1 MKTFSVV
8 LLFITLL
15 SSCKSDESN
24 FDSKLVMS
32 SVAQNSANYS
42 LKLIQSKLISE
53 NVGYFNDFRNG
64 IGIGVS
70 KDRKKVIVYEENDE
84 KIRSYNI
91 VGEGPGKTGEIYF
104 TALLDD
110 SRFVVFDVAYAYVY
124 SIDGSLLSK
133 CGPFIDKI
141 NYDRY
146 SNPVVISENE
156 VFIPAISPYI
166 EIVSNEYF
174 YNPEVFFYA
183 KINLDD
189 CTVITGGN
197 LDKTNIY
204 RDEFFAV
211 RMRPLIQKMNNDTIL
226 SLFPFNRSIELV
238 ESKKMKLVGSINL
251 KPENFGTLVTAT
263 GSYVEDQAL
272 VIQLN
277 SAYRHIL
284 YSDDGQV
291 LLQYKKGRDEAISS
305 TELLN
310 SVDGLKIGGD
320 KFYEIYDLNQ
330 KRKVTSDIKDNIGY
344 IPLAFLN
351 TDTLLFYSNTHDDQE
366 GFFLHYVKIVV
377 E

>member
-272 VIQLN
+272 VI
-277 SAYRHIL
+277 
-284 YSDDGQV
+284 
-291 LLQYKKGRDEAISS
+291 
-305 TELLN
+305 
-310 SVDGLKIGGD
+310 
-320 KFYEIYDLNQ
+320 
-330 KRKVTSDIKDNIGY
+330 
-344 IPLAFLN
+344 
-351 TDTLLFYSNTHDDQE
+351 
-366 GFFLHYVKIVV
+366 
-377 E
+377 

>member
-226 SLFPFNRSIELV
+226 
-238 ESKKMKLVGSINL
+238 
-251 KPENFGTLVTAT
+251 
-263 GSYVEDQAL
+263 
-272 VIQLN
+272 
-277 SAYRHIL
+277 
-284 YSDDGQV
+284 
-291 LLQYKKGRDEAISS
+291 
-305 TELLN
+305 
-310 SVDGLKIGGD
+310 
-320 KFYEIYDLNQ
+320 
-330 KRKVTSDIKDNIGY
+330 
-344 IPLAFLN
+344 
-351 TDTLLFYSNTHDDQE
+351 
-366 GFFLHYVKIVV
+366 
-377 E
+377 